1 MSNIK
6 ERLERIIPKILSDEF
21 IQSRGLGNE
30 IGFYVFDYEP
40 QYELLV
46 RDYIQHIKRELNY
59 PGSDRQII
67 EYDLFNILLDI
78 ARDKKILEKIPEME
92 KKKGRQ
98 KLFEAVINAAG
109 PDAYI
114 AKMNQNRRT
123 GDVIFITG
131 VGKVYPFMRSHNIL
145 NNLHHI
151 FDRVPVIL
159 FFPGT
164 YDGQS
169 LKLFNRFND
178 DNYYRAFQ
186 LIK

>member
-6 ERLERIIPKILSDEF
+6 ERLEKIIPKIQSDEF
-21 IQSRGLGNE
+21 IHSKGLGNE
-30 IGFYVFDYEP
+30 IGFYVFDYDP

-46 RDYIQHIKRELNY
+46 RDFIKHIKKELNY

-67 EYDLFNILLDI
+67 EYDLFNILLEI
-78 ARDKKILEKIPEME
+78 SRDKKILEMIPEME
-92 KKKGRQ
+92 KRKGRQ
-98 KLFEAVINAAG
+98 KLFEAIANVAG

-114 AKMNQNRRT
+114 AKMNHDRQT

-145 NNLHHI
+145 NNLHHV